1 MKKTVFLLTVIFLL
15 LALTGCTLLQYAS
28 MGTMAAEELLR
39 LSDEDLVVAVSLRF
53 ISDDFEQ
60 LNDIQKTVYTAA
72 MLEMEVLNGGMVQFL
87 SNEGAYCA
95 PYVCQALE
103 NLGAEEHLQLLQE
116 ALEENNVDLND
127 LSDFITE
134 DLEVFSAL
142 YDRYNFDSYDNA
154 YISLPSMTEYLRTY
168 IQANSNAL
176 D

>member
-1 MKKTVFLLTVIFLL
+1 MRKSVFLVTVIILL
-15 LALTGCTLLQYAS
+15 MALTGCTLLQYAS
-28 MGTMAAEELLR
+28 IGTMKAEDLLR
-39 LSDEDLVVAVSLRF
+39 LSDEDLIVAVSLRF
-53 ISDDFEQ
+53 ISDNFEQ
-60 LNDIQKTVYTAA
+60 LNEVQKTVYTAA
-72 MLEMEVLNGGMVQFL
+72 MLEMEVLNGGTVQFL

-116 ALEENNVDLND
+116 TLEENNVDLND

-134 DLEVFSAL
+134 DMEAFSAL

-154 YISLPSMTEYLRTY
+154 YTNLPSMTEYLRSY
-168 IQANSNAL
+168 IQANSSAL